1 MVRLAGMV
9 FGITENIEGAKMDK
23 FEVVTGAQ
31 RWLMT
36 LLLVALTAGCGGG
49 NGGQD
54 SPPDNTVAKPLPTV
68 SGTINANGATN
79 VAVNTKVGATFSE
92 GMDPSTISATTLFLM
107 QGTTAVAG
115 TVSYSGVSAVFAP
128 ASNLSPSTRYTA
140 TVKGG
145 VGGVKDLAGNAMAS
159 DFVWTWTTGSSPDTT
174 PPTVS
179 GTINVNGATNVPINT
194 KVGATFSEGMDP
206 STISTTTLFLR
217 QGTTAVPGTVSYSGV
232 SVVLVPSSDLVP
244 GTLYTVTVKGGVG
257 GVKDLAGNAM
267 ASDFVLAWTTSASPD
282 TIAPTVSGTINANGE
297 TNVPINTK
305 VGATFS
311 EGVDPS
317 TISTTTFFLRQGT
330 TAVPG
335 TVSYSGVSAVL
346 SPTSNLTPSTLYTVT
361 VKGGVGGVKD
371 LAGNTMSTDFVWT
384 WTTGA
389 STDTIPPTVTGA
401 TIADGA
407 LNVAIDA
414 KVGATFSEGMDPL
427 TITNVNCS
435 LTETSSGRA
444 VSGTVSYS
452 GVSVELYADDFGPA
466 YYLLRPNTGYT
477 VTIKGGVGGVVDL
490 AGNPMA
496 MDYVSSFATGAGSP

>member
-54 SPPDNTVAKPLPTV
+54 STPDNTVAKPLPTV

-179 GTINVNGATNVPINT
+179 GTIHVNGATNVPINT

-206 STISTTTLFLR
+206 STIS
-217 QGTTAVPGTVSYSGV
+217 
-232 SVVLVPSSDLVP
+232 
-244 GTLYTVTVKGGVG
+244 
-257 GVKDLAGNAM
+257 M
-267 ASDFVLAWTTSASPD
+267 
-282 TIAPTVSGTINANGE
+282 
-297 TNVPINTK
+297 
-305 VGATFS
+305 
-311 EGVDPS
+311 
-317 TISTTTFFLRQGT
+317 TTFFLRQGND
-330 TAVPG
+330 
-335 TVSYSGVSAVL
+335 SG
-346 SPTSNLTPSTLYTVT
+346 
-361 VKGGVGGVKD
+361 
-371 LAGNTMSTDFVWT
+371 
-384 WTTGA
+384 
-389 STDTIPPTVTGA
+389 
-401 TIADGA
+401 
-407 LNVAIDA
+407 
-414 KVGATFSEGMDPL
+414 
-427 TITNVNCS
+427 
-435 LTETSSGRA
+435 SGHRK
-444 VSGTVSYS
+444 
-452 GVSVELYADDFGPA
+452 
-466 YYLLRPNTGYT
+466 LLRC
-477 VTIKGGVGGVVDL
+477 
-490 AGNPMA
+490 
-496 MDYVSSFATGAGSP
+496 